1 MNNWKIG
8 TRIGAGF
15 GVVIL
20 IAMVR
25 EIAAASAEQGSD
37 ANQVSKA
44 MQQLDQVIQQNAS
57 ASEELST
64 GADELSEQAEA
75 LQGAI
80 SFFKVGG
87 ASDQSRRPAVTARK
101 KRTRKSQTACARA
114 SLNRAMLVSTLRSV
128 PTIREPISAI
138 KISSFISRNFEA

>member
-101 KRTRKSQTACARA
+101 KTYPQKSNGLRA
-114 SLNRAMLVSTLRSV
+114 GKPKQSDAGFD
-128 PTIREPISAI
+128 IE
-138 KISSFISRNFEA
+138 ISSDNQGADLRDKDFKLYQ